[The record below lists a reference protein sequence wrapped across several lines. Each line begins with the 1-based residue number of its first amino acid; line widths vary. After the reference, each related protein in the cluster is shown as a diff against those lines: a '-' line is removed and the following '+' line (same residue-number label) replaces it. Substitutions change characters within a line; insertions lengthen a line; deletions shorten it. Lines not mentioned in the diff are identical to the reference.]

1 MPAEP
6 SDDMLRAEQALRDL
20 ATIVLGDSC
29 FEAVLQRATEVTKR
43 AIPGA
48 AEVSVTMRQEG
59 REVTVAASGPLAVA
73 ADERQYETGT
83 GPCLDAFA
91 KGEVFIVSD
100 LTIDSR
106 WPEYAARVRPSGITS
121 SLSVPLL
128 VDGISVGAIN
138 AYSLE
143 PAAFDDESVQRLAQD
158 LAAYA
163 GIVLNN
169 AGLYFNAA
177 TRAEQMAEAM
187 RTRAVIEQAKGIL
200 MAARR
205 CTADEAFDLLVRLSQ
220 QSHRK
225 LRDIAVA
232 LVEQTVEQSRSRVD

>member
-6 SDDMLRAEQALRDL
+6 GDDTLRAEQALRDL
-20 ATIVLGDSC
+20 ATIVLGDSS

-48 AEVSVTMRQEG
+48 AEVSVTMRQAG
-59 REVTVAASGPLAVA
+59 HEVTVAASGPLAVA
-73 ADERQYETGT
+73 ADERQYETRT
-83 GPCLDAFA
+83 GPCLDACET
-91 KGEVFIVSD
+91 GEVFVVSD
-100 LTIDSR
+100 LSTDAR
-106 WPEYAARVRPSGITS
+106 WPEYAARVGPSGIRS

-128 VDGISVGAIN
+128 VDGISVGALN
-138 AYSLE
+138 SYSLE
-143 PAAFDDESVQRLAQD
+143 PGAFDSDQVQRLVQD

-177 TRAEQMAEAM
+177 SRAEQMAEAM
-187 RTRAVIEQAKGIL
+187 RSRAVIEQAKGIL
-200 MAARR
+200 MATRG
-205 CTADEAFDLLVRLSQ
+205 CSADEAFDLLVRLSQ

-225 LRDIAVA
+225 LRDVAVA
-232 LVEQTVEQSRSRVD
+232 LVEQTAERSQSRVD